1 VWESFEDLGRG
12 LGGQE
17 RKRSDGSKE
26 KKKKTSLFGGK
37 IDMNF
42 FLKKKYKNLGSF
54 LFLSCV
60 LFVVG
65 GFCSLLL
72 ILGFVGRI
80 E

>member
-1 VWESFEDLGRG
+1 
-12 LGGQE
+12 
-17 RKRSDGSKE
+17 
-26 KKKKTSLFGGK
+26 
-37 IDMNF
+37 MNF

-65 GFCSLLL
+65 GCCSLLL

>member
-42 FLKKKYKNLGSF
+42 FLKKKTRIWD
-54 LFLSCV
+54 LFCFSLV
-60 LFVVG
+60 FYLWWVGVVA
-65 GFCSLLL
+65 F
-72 ILGFVGRI
+72 F
-80 E
+80 